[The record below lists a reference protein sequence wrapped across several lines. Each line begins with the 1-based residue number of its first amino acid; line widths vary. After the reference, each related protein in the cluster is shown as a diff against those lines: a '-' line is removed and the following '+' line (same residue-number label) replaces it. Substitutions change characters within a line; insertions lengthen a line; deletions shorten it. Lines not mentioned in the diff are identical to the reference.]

1 MDIPKEN
8 LLYKTIDGERKL
20 CISYSQL
27 TTFMDCPRKWYY
39 TYVLGR
45 RSQTK
50 SEATSYGTC
59 IHQTMEYFFKTGRSL
74 TRQQLCDTFGY
85 YVAKEE
91 IPFVSLNSEAKAY
104 IDGMKAIRWISDIYE
119 KDEQGVFIKPQ
130 ELLSKTEYILRMSD
144 VAGVEEDFTLNYRLP
159 EPITINGK
167 IETHVCIIGSLDL
180 HLEKNGYHTIIDWK
194 SDGKGYYDESK
205 LKTNLQHPIYSMYL
219 YRKYGTLPGSCLYIH
234 TRSQISEELKVD
246 MVRIKEASSAINSVL
261 SMMYSFASSY
271 AEKCKEL
278 NPDFDEMEIV
288 KKANPTALCFWCD
301 FSKTSG
307 DSTCEF
313 SSSYTKK
320 SEVMTK
326 DDIAKGQEEV
336 LEMRR
341 IVEEK
346 KKEELIKERQEAESK
361 QKDGGAS
368 VSQTNMNY
376 NIL

>member
-1 MDIPKEN
+1 MDIPEEN

-27 TTFMDCPRKWYY
+27 TTFLDCPRKWYY

-45 RSQTK
+45 RSATK

-59 IHQTMEYFFKTGRSL
+59 VHQTMEYFFRTGRAL
-74 TRQQLCDTFGY
+74 NRQQLCDTFGY
-85 YVAKEE
+85 YVAREA
-91 IPFVSLNSEAKAY
+91 IPFVSLNSETKAY
-104 IDGMKAIRWISDIYE
+104 VDGMRAIRWICDIYE
-119 KDEQGVFIKPQ
+119 KDNEGNFIKPQ

-144 VAGVEEDFTLNYRLP
+144 VAGVEEDFVLNYRLP
-159 EPITINGK
+159 QPIAINDK
-167 IETHVCIIGSLDL
+167 TETHVCIIGSLDL

-234 TRSQISEELKVD
+234 TRSQISEELKIN
-246 MVRIKEASSAINSVL
+246 MERIKEASAAIDAALNQ
-261 SMMYSFASSY
+261 MYSFASTY
-271 AEKCKEL
+271 ADKCKKTDPE
-278 NPDFDEMEIV
+278 FDEMEIV
-288 KKANPTALCFWCD
+288 KEAKPTPLCFWCD

-320 SEVMTK
+320 SDVLTK
-326 DDIAKGQEEV
+326 EDIAKGQEEV

-341 IVEEK
+341 IIEEK
-346 KKEELIKERQEAESK
+346 KQEELLKERQAAEEWQMK
-361 QKDGGAS
+361 RDIIPTQI
-368 VSQTNMNY
+368 
-376 NIL
+376 NIDL